1 MKKKLLST
9 LSLIAVAF
17 LATAAY
23 KLRIDENGFV
33 GIGVQIPST
42 KLEVSGGV
50 TLANLGSGETP
61 KAGTIKFDGEDFM
74 GFDGTNWKSLTVGN
88 SQPATIVSGENA
100 ERRAGSIRWSGD
112 EFEGYDGENWIPFK
126 MNITWE
132 DGYLSLNA
140 SSLGFDLSF
149 QEKITYEG
157 LDFEVKGVK
166 FLSLATDQQYLA
178 KAMIPEGSGIP
189 LVMVVAGVDY
199 MDLFS
204 GDTNV
209 KRMSFGD
216 LDGFYTW
223 GEVVSIMESNKIP
236 NFYTKGLSYGQT
248 ATVYLNLG
256 KGIWAFMGV
265 ETPDDW
271 AISMSINDPSDTR
284 EMVDIVPPKAE
295 RDELERKIRT
305 IAESIKVTKI

>member
-61 KAGTIKFDGEDFM
+61 KAGTIKFDGGDFM

-88 SQPATIVSGENA
+88 SEPATIVSGEA

-126 MNITWE
+126 MNASWE
-132 DGYLSLNA
+132 DGYLSYNA
-140 SSLGFDLSF
+140 SSLGFDLSI

-157 LDFEVKGVK
+157 LDFEVTGVK
-166 FLSLATDQQYLA
+166 FLSLATDQQYLV
-178 KAMIPEGSGIP
+178 KAMFPEGSAPAGIS
-189 LVMVVAGVDY
+189 VMGGFDY
-199 MDLFS
+199 MDYLR
-204 GDTNV
+204 GGNV

-216 LDGFYTW
+216 LEGFYIISETATF
-223 GEVVSIMESNKIP
+223 MEAKVA
-236 NFYTKGLSYGQT
+236 NFYTKSVSYYRGAQ
-248 ATVYLNLG
+248 VYLNLG
-256 KGIWAFMGV
+256 QGNWAHIGV
-265 ETPDDW
+265 VVPADW
-271 AISMSINDPSDTR
+271 SIHMSTNDSSDTR
-284 EMVDIVPPKAE
+284 EMVDVVPPKAE

>member
-61 KAGTIKFDGEDFM
+61 KAGTIKFDGGDFM

-88 SQPATIVSGENA
+88 SEPATIVSGENA
-100 ERRAGSIRWSGD
+100 ERRAGSIRWSGF

-126 MNITWE
+126 MNLTWE
-132 DGYLSLNA
+132 DGYLSYNA
-140 SSLGFDLSF
+140 SLLGFDLSF
-149 QEKITYEG
+149 QEKITFEG

-166 FLSLATDQQYLA
+166 FLSLATDQQYLT
-178 KAMIPEGSGIP
+178 KAMVPEGSGIP
-189 LVMVVAGVDY
+189 MVSVYSGYDW
-199 MDLFS
+199 MDLGSS
-204 GDTNV
+204 GNA

-216 LDGFYTW
+216 LDGFYMLSESA
-223 GEVVSIMESNKIP
+223 GIYESNFS
-236 NFYTKGLSYGQT
+236 NFYTKSLSYSQS
-248 ATVYLNLG
+248 AIVYLNLG
-256 KGIWAFMGV
+256 QGNWATMV
-265 ETPDDW
+265 VMTPDDW
-271 AISMSINDPSDTR
+271 TISMSINDSSDTR

-295 RDELERKIRT
+295 RDELKRKIRT

>member
-61 KAGTIKFDGEDFM
+61 KAGTIKFDGGDFM

-88 SQPATIVSGENA
+88 SEPATIVSGENA
-100 ERRAGSIRWSGD
+100 ERRAGSIRWSGF

-126 MNITWE
+126 MNLTWE

-140 SSLGFDLSF
+140 SSLGFDLSI

-166 FLSLATDQQYLA
+166 FLSLATDQQYLT
-178 KAMIPEGSGIP
+178 KAMVPEGSGIP
-189 LVMVVAGVDY
+189 MVSVYSGYDW
-199 MDLFS
+199 MDLGSS
-204 GDTNV
+204 GNA

-216 LDGFYTW
+216 LDGFYMLSESA
-223 GEVVSIMESNKIP
+223 GIYESNFS
-236 NFYTKGLSYGQT
+236 NFYTKSLSYSQS
-248 ATVYLNLG
+248 AIVYLNLG
-256 KGIWAFMGV
+256 QGNWATMV
-265 ETPDDW
+265 VMTPDDW
-271 AISMSINDPSDTR
+271 TISMSINDSSDTR

-295 RDELERKIRT
+295 RDELKRKIRT